1 MPDQRAALAIYTLDG
16 IILYILWYNRGTA
29 MDEATFRILGTLSRE
44 LGSTISIHQL
54 TAKIRQYYGTGYYAR
69 TYNKINE
76 LSKQGLITIT
86 KAGRSSIPS
95 LNFSSYTLLDLL
107 SEIEMRRKREFLDGF
122 KNLQP
127 LLMDMEA
134 FAHNDSRIESISLI
148 NPEHNAKLNR
158 AEILILLH
166 DTDSSN
172 LIDRLISIHS
182 MLRVIQNSRIIR
194 IDSLPL
200 TTNEFHGL
208 LISNEINP
216 LKEML
221 SNRITFSNPSSFW
234 QNIAE
239 ISRSRGKIIFEK
251 EETSPAKISDTDIY
265 YNLSRFGYRELGKEP
280 QEGRPICIEYTV
292 TAIMIREGARLIDSI
307 PIILT
312 KNDAHY
318 SLLIFLSQKYGLSGR
333 LLGLLRVLEK
343 LKPNVD
349 TARAIKALESLGAKA
364 AKVNEKAV
372 EQKMRL
378 YNAIR

>member
-1 MPDQRAALAIYTLDG
+1 
-16 IILYILWYNRGTA
+16 
-29 MDEATFRILGTLSRE
+29 MDEATFRILDTLSRE

-54 TAKIRQYYGTGYYAR
+54 TAKIKQYHGTGYYAR
-69 TYNKINE
+69 TYNKLND

-95 LNFSSYTLLDLL
+95 LDFSSYMLLDLL
-107 SEIEMRRKREFLDGF
+107 SEIEMRKKREFLDRF
-122 KNLQP
+122 KNLQ
-127 LLMDMEA
+127 LLLIDMEA
-134 FAHNDSRIESISLI
+134 FAHNDSQIESISLI
-148 NPEHNAKLNR
+148 NPDHNAKLNR

-166 DTDSSN
+166 DIDSSN
-172 LIDRLISIHS
+172 LLDKLISIHS
-182 MLRVIQNSRIIR
+182 TLRAIQSSRTIR

-200 TTNEFHGL
+200 TAKEFHGL

-221 SNRITFSNPSSFW
+221 SNRITFYNPSSFW

-239 ISRSRGKIIFEK
+239 ISRSSGKIFFEK

-265 YNLSRFGYRELGKEP
+265 YNLSHFGYRELGIEP
-280 QEGRPICIEYTV
+280 QEGRPICIEYTI

-307 PIILT
+307 PIILA
-312 KNDAHY
+312 KNKADY
-318 SLLIFLSQKYGLSGR
+318 SLLIFLSQKYGSSGR

-343 LKPNVD
+343 FKPNRD
-349 TARAIKALESLGAKA
+349 AAGAIKTLESLGVKWTR
-364 AKVNEKAV
+364 VNEKAI
-372 EQKMRL
+372 ERKMRL